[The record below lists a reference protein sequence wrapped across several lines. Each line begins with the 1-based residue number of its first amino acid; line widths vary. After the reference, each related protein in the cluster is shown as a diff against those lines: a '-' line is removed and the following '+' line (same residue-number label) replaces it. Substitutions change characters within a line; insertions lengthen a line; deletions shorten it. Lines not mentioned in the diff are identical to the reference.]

1 MSTDPYFDL
10 DTARKTLK
18 WLKTK
23 ISEMNELS
31 QTGVDAMEKYD
42 MELADTVTIKIQS
55 ILEGIRKKGIVI
67 RDQDATLFDF
77 PAVINNIPSYLCWS
91 IDEDELGPGEIVKLT
106 SFGRL
111 LYDKILELEQI
122 FVENIEDVE

>member
-42 MELADTVTIKIQS
+42 MEVADTVTIKIQS

-91 IDEDELGPGEIVKLT
+91 IDEDELEYWHYADQGFSGRTKLT
-106 SFGRL
+106 GR
-111 LYDKILELEQI
+111 
-122 FVENIEDVE
+122 ENILSYL